1 MALTKQF
8 RSPNSP
14 SPIYGIRPGFNVGD
28 FERQATVA
36 IATIPSTSASVAA
49 PTAISP
55 HARAVK
61 ISVNVTAGSG
71 NVSLTVKSAVDNF
84 TATVA
89 TYNNLALGT
98 YDFYL
103 GGWASPS
110 GDSVN
115 GSYLATQYG
124 PVAAGSSPAV
134 GNTTGDEDTV
144 HPDPSADSNYTGGTY
159 NPVLFLSLDGYD
171 LKVSSVV
178 VGTVTYDVEV
188 TPIS

>member
-8 RSPNSP
+8 RSHNSP

-36 IATIPSTSASVAA
+36 IATIPSTSISVAA

-61 ISVNVTAGSG
+61 VSVNVTAGTG

-103 GGWASPS
+103 GGWSSPV

-115 GSYLATQYG
+115 GSYQATKYG
-124 PVAAGSSPAV
+124 PVAAGHSPAA
-134 GNTTGDEDTV
+134 GNTTGDEDTTN
-144 HPDPSADSNYTGGTY
+144 PDPKADSNYIGGTY